1 MSSGSIEN
9 KKLELNFSKES
20 YETAEKCL
28 ALLLLRSL
36 YEKGQINNEAM
47 KMIERMF
54 QKSGGKC

>member
-36 YEKGQINNEAM
+36 YEKGQINSEVM
-47 KMIERMF
+47 KIIEQMF
-54 QKSGGKC
+54 